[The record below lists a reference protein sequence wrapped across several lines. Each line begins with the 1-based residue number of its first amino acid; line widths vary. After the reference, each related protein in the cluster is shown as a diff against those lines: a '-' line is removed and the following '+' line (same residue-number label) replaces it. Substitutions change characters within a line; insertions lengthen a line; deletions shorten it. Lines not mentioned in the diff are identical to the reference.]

1 MRDAA
6 QHVAAQELAVDVDEL
21 RVRADRAG
29 AGHAVRLQ
37 ESPVQGSLKTYSGTG
52 SRAQPRK
59 GPAHGAGNDVRKLR
73 LRANGGSIERHIR
86 AQQESYEGLSANT
99 NDGTTH
105 LFGSLGRSGTRPHV
119 KERNSL
125 PRFAGGCIV
134 GPIFPTRA

>member
-37 ESPVQGSLKTYSGTG
+37 REPLGRAHLKTYSGTG

-59 GPAHGAGNDVRKLR
+59 GPSIRGDNARGAGRCSDVKII
-73 LRANGGSIERHIR
+73 SWFV
-86 AQQESYEGLSANT
+86 QSQ
-99 NDGTTH
+99 
-105 LFGSLGRSGTRPHV
+105 HV
-119 KERNSL
+119 
-125 PRFAGGCIV
+125 A
-134 GPIFPTRA
+134 